1 MFAETISVCS
11 QKDLAVWT
19 LAAQQLPDCI
29 ESQSYSVY
37 VPDHEVDLFKSVT
50 NPAIGVYPESSV
62 IGAFSN
68 TVKNYLTQKNKNR
81 TGWYTQQFIKLA
93 AIARH
98 SKDAT
103 VLIWDAD
110 TIPLK
115 PLAFQDNKRLQFY
128 TGKEHRQSYFSFTE
142 RALGL
147 KKGAA
152 YSFIAQCMPV
162 QVDWLHALIRHLQ
175 SHGSVGWMDA
185 LLNHIDPSEP
195 AGFSEYETIG
205 TFVLKNYPDAY
216 CIADR
221 AWCRNGTS
229 LVGGPKTLNP
239 RILKG
244 LSTQFDYISFEHWD
258 QPHKIKNKIAIQ
270 YRRLY
275 YTLLGLQA

>member
-1 MFAETISVCS
+1 MS
-11 QKDLAVWT
+11 QE
-19 LAAQQLPDCI
+19 LPRCI
-29 ESQSYSVY
+29 ESQSYCVY
-37 VPDHEVDLFKSVT
+37 VPDQEVDLFKSVT
-50 NPAIGVYPESSV
+50 NPAVSIHPESSV

-81 TGWYTQQFIKLA
+81 TGWYIQQFIKLA

-98 SKDAT
+98 SKGAT

-115 PLAFQDNKRLQFY
+115 PLVFQHNKRLMFY
-128 TGKEHRQSYFSFTE
+128 RGEEHRESYFAFTE

-162 QVDWLHALIRHLQ
+162 QVDWLHALIGRLELHTTL
-175 SHGSVGWMDA
+175 GWMDA

-205 TFVLKNYPDAY
+205 TFVLNNYPDAY
-216 CIADR
+216 CITDR
-221 AWCRNGTS
+221 AWYRNGTS
-229 LVGGPKTLNP
+229 LVGGPKKLNS